1 MSPSQRRVAALASVI
16 VGILIFSYFYRP
28 PASTPIVAK
37 SDPPDNPPVT
47 IPSPKIP
54 AMVVPVADAKTYDI
68 PGGKCTLYADCP
80 TNRLSVA
87 TIVQDGRYPEEGSRR
102 NSVCTESILVLEGE
116 LTVTLD
122 GKAQRLKSGD
132 LVYITPGT
140 AYSVQGK
147 AKAVV
152 FIEPKWDKTQ
162 NTPTK

>member
-1 MSPSQRRVAALASVI
+1 VSRSQRRVAALAAVI
-16 VGILIFSYFYRP
+16 IGVLIFTYILRP
-28 PASTPIVAK
+28 PPAAPLAAK
-37 SDPPDNPPVT
+37 LDQESR
-47 IPSPKIP
+47 P
-54 AMVVPVADAKTYDI
+54 AKVSALVVPVSDAKTYDI

-87 TIVQDGRYPEEGSRR
+87 TIVQDGRYPEKGSRV
-102 NSVCTESILVLEGE
+102 NSVCTESILVTEGE
-116 LTVTLD
+116 LTVALD
-122 GKAQRLKSGD
+122 GKEHRLKSGD